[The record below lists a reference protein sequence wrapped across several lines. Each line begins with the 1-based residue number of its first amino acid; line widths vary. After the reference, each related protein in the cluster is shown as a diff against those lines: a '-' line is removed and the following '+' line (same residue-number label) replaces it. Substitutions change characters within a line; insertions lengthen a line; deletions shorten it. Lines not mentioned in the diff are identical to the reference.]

1 MRLIVRPHGQLI
13 GVRSRLFWML
23 KEPMR
28 ALVERRQQERSNLEW
43 LEPLEK
49 VAWRENF
56 NTLMHAHFC
65 QVWIARDED
74 AGSGIKGQCYE
85 FIVGG
90 ITTDGNLCCHL
101 EVLHGLGNLDQVR
114 HAAGVSKITVKL
126 WPRYTRLQLMPSLL
140 ILSNHEVLNSEGQNL
155 RSLGLG

>member
-13 GVRSRLFWML
+13 GVRSRLFWMF

-65 QVWIARDED
+65 QVRIARDED
-74 AGSGIKGQCYE
+74 AGAGIKGQCYE

-90 ITTDGNLCCHL
+90 ITTDGNLCRYL
-101 EVLHGLGNLDQVR
+101 EVLR
-114 HAAGVSKITVKL
+114 
-126 WPRYTRLQLMPSLL
+126 
-140 ILSNHEVLNSEGQNL
+140 
-155 RSLGLG
+155 